1 MRYAFRALLAA
12 LSETPPDDRERA
24 RSQALAD
31 AVFTLEAVRAW
42 AEHHRDMD
50 YHLAA
55 AVRRDVPPGYMQAV
69 ADVLKILDAG

>member
-1 MRYAFRALLAA
+1 MRYTFRAFLAA
-12 LSETPPDDRERA
+12 LSESPPDDREEA

-31 AVFTLEAVRAW
+31 AVFTLEAVRTW

-50 YHLAA
+50 HHLAA
-55 AVRRDVPPGYMQAV
+55 LARRDVPPGYMHAV